1 MGAPVCELSQDQ
13 VIEQPT
19 PRVIPPVPVARDLQS
34 LIAAVNAL
42 RQIVFMLLGAPVIGG
57 TGQTR
62 PSNQKAPNQKVS
74 RFAEVPGSR
83 VTKDVRIDVE
93 SDTGLTGYIIFQQIN
108 RVQMK
113 DNVTNETW
121 LWQR

>member
-1 MGAPVCELSQDQ
+1 MGAPVCEISVDQ
-13 VIEQPT
+13 NVQPAP
-19 PRVIPPVPVARDLQS
+19 PRVIPPIPVARDPQS
-34 LIAAVNAL
+34 LYAAVNAI
-42 RQIVFMLLGAPVIGG
+42 RQIINIMLGAPSIGG
-57 TGQTR
+57 NYNAK
-62 PSNQKAPNQKVS
+62 PSNQKAPNEKPA
-74 RFAEVPGSR
+74 RFSEVPGSR

-108 RVQMK
+108 RVSMR

>member
-13 VIEQPT
+13 VIEQPH
-19 PRVIPPVPVARDLQS
+19 PRVIPPIPIAHDLQS
-34 LIAAVNAL
+34 LIVAVNAL
-42 RQIVFMLLGAPVIGG
+42 RQIVNMLLGAPQIGG
-57 TGQTR
+57 AGQSK
-62 PSNQKAPNQKVS
+62 PSNQKAPNQQIS
-74 RFAEVPGSR
+74 RFSEVPGSR

-108 RVQMK
+108 RVQMR